1 MYVKHFEGLF
11 GTDALA
17 EMVAASWWL
26 LNTQMQGT
34 SSETILCVKSSFNS
48 NDWYIYNFVLN
59 TSKGLSFF
67 LQLFRNI
74 VAFILLWCF
83 KTIRL
88 AFDEITTYTE
98 IAF

>member
-34 SSETILCVKSSFNS
+34 SSETILCVKKDKILQGTCVHVYMCSHQALIAMTDTF
-48 NDWYIYNFVLN
+48 
-59 TSKGLSFF
+59 TF
-67 LQLFRNI
+67 LYSI
-74 VAFILLWCF
+74 
-83 KTIRL
+83 
-88 AFDEITTYTE
+88 
-98 IAF
+98 

>member
-34 SSETILCVKSSFNS
+34 SSETILCVKK
-48 NDWYIYNFVLN
+48 DKI
-59 TSKGLSFF
+59 
-67 LQLFRNI
+67 LQGTC
-74 VAFILLWCF
+74 VAIKL
-83 KTIRL
+83 
-88 AFDEITTYTE
+88 
-98 IAF
+98 

>member
-59 TSKGLSFF
+59 ISKGLSFF
-67 LQLFRNI
+67 YNYSE
-74 VAFILLWCF
+74 ILLLLYYCDVLRQYDLLLT
-83 KTIRL
+83 K
-88 AFDEITTYTE
+88 
-98 IAF
+98 